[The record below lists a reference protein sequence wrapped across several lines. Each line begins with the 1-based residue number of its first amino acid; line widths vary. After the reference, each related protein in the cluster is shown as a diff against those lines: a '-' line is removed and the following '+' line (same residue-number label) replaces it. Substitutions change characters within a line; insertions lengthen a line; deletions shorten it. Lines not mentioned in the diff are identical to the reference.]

1 MAGFSTIACAA
12 GESDPAGFEGQAMAY
27 GAGGL
32 YPSDECGALGVVV
45 APSCLDDDLG
55 LGEAVEDLAVEQFVT
70 KLRVEALA
78 VAVLSMASRL
88 DERGLGAGS
97 RNPLP
102 HCLGDELRAV
112 VRTNVTRARRAG

>member
-1 MAGFSTIACAA
+1 MAS
-12 GESDPAGFEGQAMAY
+12 

-32 YPSDECGALGVVV
+32 YPSDECAALGVVV

-78 VAVLSMASRL
+78 VALSMASRL